1 MSITSIFNQPI
12 INKATIISR
21 LFVFIAF
28 LLSFTV
34 SAQQGHF
41 NFNAPERRMEL
52 DSQLRE
58 ISGISFFNK
67 PTSLLA
73 IQDEAGIVY
82 EISTRNGQ
90 VLSQHVFHPKGDF
103 EDIQYAP
110 PYIFVNKSKGEI
122 YQLEEASF
130 KTNKTFESGLNKL
143 NDIEGM
149 FYQKNDNSLLL
160 ACKGP
165 KDEQVPSQNERSI
178 YKYDLSTNKL
188 SAKPLF
194 TISKDDIE
202 NFIAAHPNIEDY
214 LDLNANYNKNEIKF
228 TFGPSAVAIDP
239 KTEEIYLVSSV
250 GKVLVILSKDF
261 KIQNI
266 VKLKK
271 HIYPQPEGLAFD
283 QDGNLYI
290 SSEGKKGN
298 GALIFLKR
306 QN

>member
-1 MSITSIFNQPI
+1 
-12 INKATIISR
+12 
-21 LFVFIAF
+21 
-28 LLSFTV
+28 
-34 SAQQGHF
+34 
-41 NFNAPERRMEL
+41 MEL

-58 ISGISFFNK
+58 ISGITFFNK

-82 EISTRNGQ
+82 EISTQNGQ
-90 VLSQHVFHPKGDF
+90 ILSQHEFLIKGDF

-122 YQLEEASF
+122 YQLEEANF
-130 KTNKTFESGLNKL
+130 KIYNTFHSGLNKL
-143 NDIEGM
+143 NDVEGM

-160 ACKGP
+160 TCKGP
-165 KDEQVPSQNERSI
+165 LDEQATSQNERSI

-202 NFIAAHPNIEDY
+202 NFIAAHPTIEDFQD
-214 LDLNANYNKNEIKF
+214 LDANYNKNEVKF
-228 TFGPSAVAIDP
+228 AFGPSAVAIDP
-239 KTEEIYLVSSV
+239 KTQEIYVLSSV
-250 GKVLVILSKDF
+250 GKVLLILNQDF
-261 KIQNI
+261 KIQSI
-266 VKLKK
+266 TRLKK

-298 GALIFLKR
+298 GLLIFLKR